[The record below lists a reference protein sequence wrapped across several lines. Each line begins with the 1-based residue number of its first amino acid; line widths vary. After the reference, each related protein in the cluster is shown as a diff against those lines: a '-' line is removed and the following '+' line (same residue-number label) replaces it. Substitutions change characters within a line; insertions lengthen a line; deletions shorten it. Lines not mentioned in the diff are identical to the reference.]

1 MRLESRLKHKV
12 QSCQPR
18 KQNSV
23 KQYSQIFTPPLPPPP
38 PPPPPILRPKE
49 ECESNQIVQIQ

>member
-18 KQNSV
+18 KQNLV
-23 KQYSQIFTPPLPPPP
+23 KQYSQIFTPSP

>member
-1 MRLESRLKHKV
+1 MRLESRLKHKL

-23 KQYSQIFTPPLPPPP
+23 KQYSQIFTPPPL
-38 PPPPPILRPKE
+38 PPPILRPKE